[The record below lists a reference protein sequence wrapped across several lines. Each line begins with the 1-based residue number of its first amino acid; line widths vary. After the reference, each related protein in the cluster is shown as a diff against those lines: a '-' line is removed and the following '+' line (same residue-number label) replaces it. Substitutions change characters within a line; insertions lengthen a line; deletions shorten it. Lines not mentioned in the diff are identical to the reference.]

1 MPKKIKKGKRK
12 ISASVSNFKS
22 LSSVRRPRCN
32 INKINIKA
40 GAKTKLYWVL
50 SAGSN
55 CLCRCNAA
63 EVIRMSSRAG
73 VVIFR
78 MARYYSTD
86 EVLEMVLDSE
96 CQDNSSSSSE
106 DSGEKTDNSVEL
118 EQLESSSHEE
128 TSDAESEGEMEEAA
142 SEWTAKNGKIVWS
155 PTHTETLRYFP
166 AATNVTPGP
175 THYAAARIRDPA
187 SSFALLFTDEIV
199 QHTVAMTN
207 LHGRRPV
214 AGWRDM
220 DCDELHAYVGLLILA
235 GVYRSR
241 HESSRSLWSD
251 KCGRDIFR
259 ATMSHK
265 RFHQIVG
272 ALRFDDKLSRLRQD
286 KLAAFRKV
294 WDLWTHRLELLFNP
308 GRDICVDEQLVPFRG
323 RCKFKQYIPTKPARY
338 GLKIWA
344 VCDVETSYAWRL
356 QVCKAGDRAEVNQ
369 GMRVALELTEGLQGN
384 VVTCDNFFT
393 SFALAEELL
402 KRKVALI
409 GTIRKNEPELP
420 PRLLQTR
427 GRAVLSSAF
436 AFTLTHTLVSY
447 VPRRGKNVLLMST
460 KHRTPDVSGEG
471 KRKPVTIQDYNR
483 CKGGVDN
490 LDKVGVITH

>member
-1 MPKKIKKGKRK
+1 
-12 ISASVSNFKS
+12 
-22 LSSVRRPRCN
+22 
-32 INKINIKA
+32 
-40 GAKTKLYWVL
+40 
-50 SAGSN
+50 
-55 CLCRCNAA
+55 
-63 EVIRMSSRAG
+63 
-73 VVIFR
+73 
-78 MARYYSTD
+78 
-86 EVLEMVLDSE
+86 MVLDSE

-106 DSGEKTDNSVEL
+106 DSGEETDNSVEL
-118 EQLESSSHEE
+118 EQLES
-128 TSDAESEGEMEEAA
+128 
-142 SEWTAKNGKIVWS
+142 
-155 PTHTETLRYFP
+155 TH
-166 AATNVTPGP
+166 
-175 THYAAARIRDPA
+175 
-187 SSFALLFTDEIV
+187 
-199 QHTVAMTN
+199 
-207 LHGRRPV
+207 
-214 AGWRDM
+214 GWRDM
-220 DCDELHAYVGLLILA
+220 DCDELRAYVGLLILA

-241 HESSRSLWSD
+241 HESSGSLWGD

-265 RFHQIVG
+265 RFHQIGG
-272 ALRFDDKLSRLRQD
+272 ALCFDDKLSRPRQD

-356 QVCKAGDRAEVNQ
+356 QVYTGKAGDRAEVNQ

-402 KRKVALI
+402 KRKVALV
-409 GTIRKNEPELP
+409 GTIRKNKPELP

-427 GRAVLSSAF
+427 GRAVLLSAF

-447 VPRRGKNVLLMST
+447 VSRRGKNVLLMST

-471 KRKPVTIQDYNR
+471 KRKPVIIQDYNR

-490 LDKVGVITH
+490 LDKVVGTYSSRRKTNRWPVALFHNLLDVSLYNSYVLWTAIDPSWKQQKNYKRRLYVEEVGEALVNPHILKRGRLPRSSGAADIVTRGQSAAAGPALIPSSKGRRQCDFCDEKRRRVVGTCCKCGKSTCKDHIVFICKDCVN

>member
-40 GAKTKLYWVL
+40 GAETKLYWVL

-106 DSGEKTDNSVEL
+106 DSGEETDNSVEL

-272 ALRFDDKLSRLRQD
+272 ALRFDDKLSRPRQD

-471 KRKPVTIQDYNR
+471 KRKPVIIQDYNR